1 MINKTLSAGPVK
13 IRQVA
18 SLIGKINATKPANKW
33 AFMYT
38 KWLEMGKN
46 KALATQKYDYEK
58 YMVLSERARED
69 LEWLLYNLP
78 PSSAPVLFPNADYV
92 INTDA
97 STAGCGCFDRETGGK
112 TGGRWDPQ
120 EQTNH
125 INYLELK
132 AILLGLQSFTHNRT
146 GKHIRIMTDNTTAK
160 ACINKQGSTQSAKCN
175 EITREIWEYAQA
187 NDLWLTAA
195 FCPGRE
201 NVEAD
206 EASRVFDDKTEWSL
220 HHDFFQVLCNI
231 WGQPTIDLFA
241 SRLNKKC
248 ARYAAWQPDPGA
260 VFVDSFMAD
269 WGQEEMLYAFPPF
282 SIVHMVLQKIIQDN
296 AEGFVLVPFWP
307 SQPWSTL
314 LADLTCKTPFVFDV
328 NTDELFL
335 PFRQGPTGRHPLAGR
350 LKMIAAYCSG
360 RLWNN
365 RGSIPVSSTPCF
377 SVAEP
382 PLIDFTPLISRNG
395 GHIVSGQGSIPYLQL
410 CRRH

>member
-1 MINKTLSAGPVK
+1 
-13 IRQVA
+13 
-18 SLIGKINATKPANKW
+18 
-33 AFMYT
+33 MYT

-97 STAGCGCFDRETGGK
+97 STAGWGCFDRETGGK

-132 AILLGLQSFTHNRT
+132 AILLGLLSFTRNRT
-146 GKHIRIMTDNTTAK
+146 GKHIRVMTDNTTAK
-160 ACINKQGSTQSAKCN
+160 ACTCINKQGSTQSAKCN
-175 EITREIWEYAQA
+175 EITREIWEYA

-206 EASRVFDDKTEWSL
+206 EASRVFDDKTAWSL

-241 SRLNKKC
+241 SRLKKKM
-248 ARYAAWQPDPGA
+248 R
-260 VFVDSFMAD
+260 
-269 WGQEEMLYAFPPF
+269 
-282 SIVHMVLQKIIQDN
+282 KIR
-296 AEGFVLVPFWP
+296 
-307 SQPWSTL
+307 S
-314 LADLTCKTPFVFDV
+314 LAT
-328 NTDELFL
+328 
-335 PFRQGPTGRHPLAGR
+335 R
-350 LKMIAAYCSG
+350 
-360 RLWNN
+360 
-365 RGSIPVSSTPCF
+365 
-377 SVAEP
+377 
-382 PLIDFTPLISRNG
+382 SR
-395 GHIVSGQGSIPYLQL
+395 
-410 CRRH
+410 CRVCR